1 LQSLCGVARRKWR
14 DHGTLYNI
22 IAIDCF
28 DIHQFYTVCSV
39 RRGKINNR
47 KPKKRIK
54 RNQNDELF
62 IGKSISQVERA
73 GREQTTN
80 NSVVAIAA
88 PSSFVLLLVFV
99 EQMSILKHSETQFL
113 WNADTISCASDYN
126 I

>member
-1 LQSLCGVARRKWR
+1 MQCPSRENQQQE
-14 DHGTLYNI
+14 TE
-22 IAIDCF
+22 
-28 DIHQFYTVCSV
+28 
-39 RRGKINNR
+39 
-47 KPKKRIK
+47 KKNK
-54 RNQNDELF
+54 EKQNDELF

-113 WNADTISCASDYN
+113 WNADTISCASDYS